1 MVKAYLIG
9 QISVTNPE
17 GYGLY
22 ASKVPQTI
30 ADAGGRYVVRG
41 GHATQVEGQ
50 SLGDRNVVI
59 EFPSRDAAQAWY
71 DGPAYQA
78 ILVEPTELTKK
89 MMPHFRNMVRSACHE
104 TWSAGTG
111 LGGEVVVLRC
121 APKPGQAQA
130 ARDFI
135 AKGLYPQFAKANCLV
150 RLALWEA
157 SST

>member
-1 MVKAYLIG
+1 MRTVDATHFQGVDMVKAYLIG

-78 ILVEPTELTKK
+78 IL
-89 MMPHFRNMVRSACHE
+89 PHRLQNS
-104 TWSAGTG
+104 TG
-111 LGGEVVVLRC
+111 ALVLVDGY
-121 APKPGQAQA
+121 AP
-130 ARDFI
+130 
-135 AKGLYPQFAKANCLV
+135 N
-150 RLALWEA
+150 
-157 SST
+157 